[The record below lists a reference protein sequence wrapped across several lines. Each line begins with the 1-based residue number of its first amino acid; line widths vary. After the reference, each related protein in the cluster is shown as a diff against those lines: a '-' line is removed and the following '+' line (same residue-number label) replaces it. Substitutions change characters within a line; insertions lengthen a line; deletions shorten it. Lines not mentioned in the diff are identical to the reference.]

1 MNEQIYDIT
10 VYFTDGAMLRTKEK
24 LNLFSS
30 EETSTDFFDKDR
42 AIGRITYVPSDVSYF
57 NGKEVLTPSHCT
69 WDIDSALKAK
79 NNDFLTPAARES
91 AEFWR
96 KQKLDH
102 VEFMFSESRNYKYT
116 V

>member
-1 MNEQIYDIT
+1 MNEQIYNIT
-10 VYFTDGAMLRTKEK
+10 VYFTDGAMLRAKES

-30 EETSTDFFDKDR
+30 EETSTDFFDKEDR
-42 AIGRITYVPSDVSYF
+42 AIGRITYVPSDVSDF

-69 WDIDSALKAK
+69 WDIDD
-79 NNDFLTPAARES
+79 DFLTPAARES
-91 AEFWR
+91 AEFWS

-102 VEFMFSESRNYKYT
+102 VEFMLSESRNYKYT